1 MNYIEV
7 NIEITP
13 FSEEFSEIVV
23 SVIEDLPFESFVN
36 EAPFLKAYIS
46 QDAFCA
52 QDLKTLLSSFDG
64 MDSFKIKVSHKF
76 IEYQNWNQVW
86 ESNFNPI
93 VVGQRC
99 TVKAGFHKD
108 LPNTEYNI
116 VIDPKMAFGT
126 GHHQTTHLMIEAML
140 DHEFKGKQVLDMGCG
155 TGILAILAVL
165 RGANFPVDAID
176 IDPIAAESARENSE
190 KNGVGNKI
198 NVLTGDSSLVKK
210 NQYDIILANIN
221 RNIIL
226 SDIEVYS
233 SALKSDGTIILSGF
247 YSQDAPAI
255 EQACL
260 KQGLTLVSQTLLDN
274 WILLKF
280 KKY

>member
-13 FSEEFSEIVV
+13 FSEEFSDIVV

-46 QDAFCA
+46 QSAFCA

-64 MDSFKIKVSHKF
+64 MDNFKTKVSHKF
-76 IEYQNWNQVW
+76 IEYKNWNEVW

-108 LPNTEYNI
+108 LPDTEYNI

-126 GHHQTTHLMIEAML
+126 GHHQTTHLMIEAIL
-140 DHEFKGKQVLDMGCG
+140 ENEFKGKKVLDMGCG

-165 RGANFPVDAID
+165 RGANTPAHAID
-176 IDPIAAESARENSE
+176 IDPIAADSARENSE
-190 KNGVGNKI
+190 KNGVGNKVK
-198 NVLTGDSSLVKK
+198 VLTGDSSLIGTSK
-210 NQYDIILANIN
+210 YDTILANIN

-226 SDIEVYS
+226 SDIEIYS
-233 SALKSDGTIILSGF
+233 SALQVNGTIILSGF
-247 YSQDAPAI
+247 YSQDVPI
-255 EQACL
+255 IVESGQ
-260 KQGLTLVSQTLLDN
+260 KQGLTLVSQSLMDN
-274 WILLKF
+274 WALLKL
-280 KKY
+280 KKS

>member
-13 FSEEFSEIVV
+13 FSEEFSDIVV

-52 QDLKTLLSSFDG
+52 QDLKTLLSAFDG
-64 MDSFKIKVSHKF
+64 IDSFKIKVSHKF

-140 DHEFKGKQVLDMGCG
+140 EHEFKGKQVLDMGCG

-165 RGANFPVDAID
+165 RGANALVHAID
-176 IDPIAAESARENSE
+176 IDPIAADSARENSE
-190 KNGVGNKI
+190 KNGVGGKI
-198 NVLTGDSSLVKK
+198 EVLTGNASLIKK
-210 NQYDIILANIN
+210 NSYDIILANIN

-226 SDIEVYS
+226 SDIEIYS
-233 SALKSDGTIILSGF
+233 AGLKEHGVIVLSGF
-247 YSQDAPAI
+247 YSQDVPAI

-260 KQGLTLVSQTLLDN
+260 KEGLNLVSQTLLDN
-274 WILLKF
+274 WTLLKF